1 MRPQKRPRSI
11 RMRLTLTY
19 VVAMLVILTV
29 YAGVVYISVRGSLSQ
44 TLDRQLRDDF
54 MWPEGMMTEDKLR
67 ELLRSENKQIGGE
80 GSPWLQVWWRENGEE
95 HLLGTYEAKSNP
107 IPEAAQLAR
116 DAADGKIR
124 TLSEMIPP
132 YRILTGKTKV
142 GGISLVIQVAK
153 SEGPMRKYLRDLL
166 LVLLF
171 GLPLAV
177 AIAGLGGYS
186 LARRALAPVDR
197 MA

>member
-1 MRPQKRPRSI
+1 MSSQKRPRSI

-54 MWPEGMMTEDKLR
+54 MWPEDMMTEEKLQ

-80 GSPWLQVWWRENGEE
+80 GSPWLQVWWSENGQE

-107 IPEAAQLAR
+107 IPEAAQLGQER
-116 DAADGKIR
+116 RGWKDSN
-124 TLSEMIPP
+124 TLGDDPSLPHP
-132 YRILTGKTKV
+132 YRENQGGRHFSRYTG
-142 GGISLVIQVAK
+142 
-153 SEGPMRKYLRDLL
+153 R
-166 LVLLF
+166 
-171 GLPLAV
+171 
-177 AIAGLGGYS
+177 
-186 LARRALAPVDR
+186 
-197 MA
+197 